1 MYLCNV
7 MNKRVLWLIAGFM
20 ILSMSGLILVQTYW
34 INNALKI
41 KEEQFEQV
49 VSQCLNDISFEIEKR
64 ETMLHILRE
73 AQQIQRNPP
82 VYSDSS
88 DLGFN
93 LEATASDGSGG
104 EIYINYSQQTYS
116 YSNSERFK
124 NSFNIRSDSHSIN
137 LPESKTYSD
146 SVLSKQVE
154 EVMNNQSFN
163 SLENKIKSKKG
174 LIEKVISDLLSPRLQ
189 FEDRV
194 DIKSIERIIKGKF
207 IQQGLNLS
215 FEYAIF
221 NPEERIIHKSNN
233 FKVTKDNIYYSARL
247 FPLDLFSKSG
257 YISIY
262 FPKQKTFIFRSMGI
276 MGASSIILN
285 TIIIAIFILTLY
297 IIFRQKKLSEIKN
310 DFVNNMTHELKTP
323 ISTISLASQLLND
336 KSIPIENKNISHIS
350 QIIDTESKRLG
361 YQVEKVLQ
369 MAIFDKGRI
378 ILKQKKIDL
387 HELILS
393 VIKNFDLQVKK
404 KGGTLSW
411 KFDAERSDVN
421 VDEVHTANI
430 IINLLDNAVKYCKDI
445 PEIIVST
452 RNYKSYIVLSVED
465 KGIGISNENQKRI
478 FEQFYRVSTGNIHT
492 VKGFGLGLSYV
503 KKIVEIHHGYI
514 NLKSE
519 SGKGSKFEIY
529 LPVDMEIQ

>member
-20 ILSMSGLILVQTYW
+20 ILSMSGLIIVQTYW
-34 INNALKI
+34 INNALRI

-64 ETMLHILRE
+64 EAMLHILRE
-73 AQQIQRNPP
+73 AQQNPP
-82 VYSDSS
+82 EYSDSS
-88 DLGFN
+88 DFGFN
-93 LEATASDGSGG
+93 LEAKALDESGG
-104 EIYINYSQQTYS
+104 EIYINYSQQS
-116 YSNSERFK
+116 YSNSESFK
-124 NSFNIRSDSHSIN
+124 NSFNIRSDSQSIN

-146 SVLSKQVE
+146 SVLSNQVD
-154 EVMNNQSFN
+154 EVLNNQSYN

-174 LIEKVISDLLSPRLQ
+174 LVEKVISDLFSPRLQ
-189 FEDRV
+189 FEERIDK
-194 DIKSIERIIKGKF
+194 KSIEKIINSKF
-207 IQQGLNLS
+207 KQQGLNLS

-221 NPEERIIHKSNN
+221 NPEEAIIHKSHN
-233 FKVTKDNIYYSARL
+233 FKVSKDNIYYSARL

-257 YISIY
+257 YLSIY

-276 MGASSIILN
+276 MGASSIVLN
-285 TIIIAIFILTLY
+285 SLIIGIFIITLY

-336 KSIPIENKNISHIS
+336 KSIPIENKNVAHIS

-369 MAIFDKGRI
+369 MAIFDKGKI
-378 ILKQKKIDL
+378 ILKQKKINL

-404 KGGTLSW
+404 KGGTLTW

-421 VDEVHTANI
+421 VDEVHIANI

-445 PEIIVST
+445 PEITVST
-452 RNYKSYIVLSVED
+452 RNFKSYIVLSVED
-465 KGIGISNENQKRI
+465 KGIGISKENQKRI
-478 FEQFYRVSTGNIHT
+478 FEQFYRVSTGNIHK

-503 KKIVEIHHGYI
+503 KKIVEIHHGHI
-514 NLKSE
+514 DLKSE
-519 SGKGSKFEIY
+519 TGKGSKFEIY